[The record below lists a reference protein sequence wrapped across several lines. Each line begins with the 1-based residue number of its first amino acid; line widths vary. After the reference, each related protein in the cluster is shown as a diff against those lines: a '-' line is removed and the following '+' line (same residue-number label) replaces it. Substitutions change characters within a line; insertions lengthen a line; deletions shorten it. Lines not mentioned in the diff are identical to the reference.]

1 MKYILFILTLGLAVN
16 ARAQTDVQHTPHGAT
31 YRVFTHNTGDK
42 IKVNDVITFDFIQKT
57 DKDSILMSS
66 FITGN
71 KGKAQVLPIEGLK
84 DIAEVNLME
93 VFPNLALNDSVEVKI
108 PTDSVFKG
116 HDAQCPA
123 FFPKG
128 SNLVFVLKVEKIQSL
143 NDAIAE
149 RNAEMEKAK
158 AEEAKL
164 QVNEAVAAAA
174 YIASHKLVLK
184 TTPSGLK
191 YVITKPSLKLKPQK
205 GDTLLVN
212 YAGRGL
218 DDKIFDTSIESIA
231 KASGLNQ
238 PGRTYEPYEV
248 IVGAGGVIPGWDEGL
263 LLLNEGSKATFVIPS
278 SLAYGAQGMGAI
290 TPFSTLVFDLELVK
304 VKPVKHLVVA
314 KSAVKK
320 PAAIN
325 QKPVYKKYP
334 VKKKS

>member
-1 MKYILFILTLGLAVN
+1 MKYILFILAIAIAVN
-16 ARAQTDVQHTPHGAT
+16 VNAQTDVQHTPHGAT

-66 FITGN
+66 FVTGN

-84 DIAEVNLME
+84 DITEINLME
-93 VFPNLALNDSVEVKI
+93 VFPNLALNDSAAVNI
-108 PTDSVFKG
+108 PTDSIFKG
-116 HDAQCPA
+116 HDAQRPA

-128 SNLVFVLKVEKIQSL
+128 SNLVFVLKIEKIQSL

-164 QVNEAVAAAA
+164 QANESVAASA

-184 TTPSGLK
+184 TTASGLK

-238 PGRTYEPYEV
+238 PGRTYEPFEV
-248 IVGAGGVIPGWDEGL
+248 VVGAGGVIPGWDEGL
-263 LLLNEGSKATFVIPS
+263 LLLNEGAKATFVVPS
-278 SLAYGAQGMGAI
+278 ALAYGAQGMGPI
-290 TPFSTLVFDLELVK
+290 GPYSTLIFDIELVK
-304 VKPVKHLVVA
+304 VKPIKHPLVA
-314 KSAVKK
+314 KTAVK
-320 PAAIN
+320 N
-325 QKPVYKKYP
+325 TVHKKYP
-334 VKKKS
+334 VKKKYPAKKKS